1 MDRLRDFDGYCA
13 DCLDFSVPIHA
24 VGYTKSH
31 EPSPL
36 WLLSNATHGTYVSLT
51 NEWNQLR
58 GKSSV
63 RTIWLKYRPSFN
75 IVYLL
80 PDACAGILGGL
91 MSIAMTSVKLSLAA
105 TVPEFRIRRIQG
117 AQSTIISTD
126 GHSSEIELGHLVSG
140 SKIEVLIDME
150 RERVPHR
157 DELGEPSDEEAHSPA
172 HSQAHSAGS
181 SLHKVKKTGSFT
193 NGEVQTAD
201 SNLNQLWEEGALD
214 EIPLLT
220 VDCQYM
226 DPFAG
231 RQIARLS
238 DPRLLMVTLSSS
250 QPSKQS
256 SAPDILRRK
265 AELLASESMTRA
277 VLLVSRN
284 NWPQARRIISETSKI
299 LAFNL
304 SNAMNS
310 IPNSL
315 QRATP
320 SAVRKETEAR
330 LTTHLYSAIL
340 EDLDVLSE
348 GCEEEVKEVFEREQR
363 TYSAQQVGRFS
374 FSSVCAC
381 MY

>member
-1 MDRLRDFDGYCA
+1 
-13 DCLDFSVPIHA
+13 
-24 VGYTKSH
+24 
-31 EPSPL
+31 
-36 WLLSNATHGTYVSLT
+36 
-51 NEWNQLR
+51 
-58 GKSSV
+58 
-63 RTIWLKYRPSFN
+63 
-75 IVYLL
+75 
-80 PDACAGILGGL
+80 

-105 TVPEFRIRRIQG
+105 TVPEFRIRRVQG

-140 SKIEVLIDME
+140 SKIEVLVDIE
-150 RERVPHR
+150 RARNPHR

-181 SLHKVKKTGSFT
+181 SLHTVKKAGSFT
-193 NGEVQTAD
+193 NGESQTAD
-201 SNLNQLWEEGALD
+201 FNLNQLWEEGALD

-226 DPFAG
+226 DPSAG

-250 QPSKQS
+250 QPSRQT

-348 GCEEEVKEVFEREQR
+348 GCEEEVKEVFERE
-363 TYSAQQVGRFS
+363 
-374 FSSVCAC
+374 
-381 MY
+381 

>member
-1 MDRLRDFDGYCA
+1 
-13 DCLDFSVPIHA
+13 
-24 VGYTKSH
+24 
-31 EPSPL
+31 
-36 WLLSNATHGTYVSLT
+36 
-51 NEWNQLR
+51 
-58 GKSSV
+58 
-63 RTIWLKYRPSFN
+63 
-75 IVYLL
+75 
-80 PDACAGILGGL
+80 

-150 RERVPHR
+150 RERNPHR

-193 NGEVQTAD
+193 NGEAQTAD

-226 DPFAG
+226 DPCAG

-250 QPSKQS
+250 QPSKQT

-363 TYSAQQVGRFS
+363 TYSAQQVGRFFLS
-374 FSSVCAC
+374 PVYAC
-381 MY
+381 TY